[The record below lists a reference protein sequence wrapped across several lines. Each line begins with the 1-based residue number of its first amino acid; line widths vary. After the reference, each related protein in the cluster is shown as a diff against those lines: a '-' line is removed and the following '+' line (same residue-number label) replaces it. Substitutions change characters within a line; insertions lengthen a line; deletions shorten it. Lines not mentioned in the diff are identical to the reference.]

1 MFTNP
6 FKNQL
11 NLMIFDPKI
20 DPKMPQD
27 GPKTDPRGFQKR
39 SFFML
44 IFAFDFGPFWD
55 RFGVDLGSLLDPK
68 IDPKSNDKI

>member
-1 MFTNP
+1 
-6 FKNQL
+6 
-11 NLMIFDPKI
+11 MIFDPKI
-20 DPKMPQD
+20 DTKMHQD

-55 RFGVDLGSLLDPK
+55 RFGVDLGSLLNPK
-68 IDPKSNDKI
+68 IDPKSNKKL

>member
-1 MFTNP
+1 
-6 FKNQL
+6 
-11 NLMIFDPKI
+11 MIFDPKI

-27 GPKTDPRGFQKR
+27 GPETDPRGFQKR

-68 IDPKSNDKI
+68 IDPKSNNKI